1 LLATG
6 PAGIVPAFLNAAH
19 NRLKQTNAKAIPNKQ
34 ALFVARNGQAI
45 PTDSLYDALSR
56 ARKLFGSGM
65 GFSSLEILTAI
76 VRATLGLQ
84 WDDEGVMMD
93 ILATID
99 GDITQA
105 IQVNKLFFHTFRK
118 LLMTFQ

>member
-1 LLATG
+1 MLATG

-19 NRLKQTNAKAIPNKQ
+19 SRLRQTNAKAIPNKQ
-34 ALFVARNGQAI
+34 ALFAVARNGQAI

-76 VRATLGLQ
+76 VRATLGLR
-84 WDDEGVMMD
+84 WDDEGDMMD

-105 IQVNKLFFHTFRK
+105 IQVSFHTHTQGWVGAR
-118 LLMTFQ
+118 